1 MKKRHEQ
8 KLVILSITLFVMI
21 NIPFVLVFDV
31 PGAIAG
37 IPVLYFA
44 LFSIWLIAIIIS
56 FIILKRHYE

>member
-1 MKKRHEQ
+1 
-8 KLVILSITLFVMI
+8 MI

-31 PGAIAG
+31 PGTIAG
-37 IPVLYFA
+37 IPILYFA

>member
-31 PGAIAG
+31 PGTIAG
-37 IPVLYFA
+37 IPILYFA